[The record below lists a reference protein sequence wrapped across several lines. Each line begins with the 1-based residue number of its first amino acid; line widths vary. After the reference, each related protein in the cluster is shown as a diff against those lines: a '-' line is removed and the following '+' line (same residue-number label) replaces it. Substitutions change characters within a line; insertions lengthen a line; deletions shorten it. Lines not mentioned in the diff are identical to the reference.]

1 MKIITQEEWQKTLDA
16 AQYFSYGKHNAQK
29 PPTLL
34 FSGVVNKER
43 VTFYESRGAAIREA
57 MEDNDCVFVEI
68 DGASVRCLANDAF
81 TTNDLIQCCHNME
94 MLEVIA
100 DMSKAHKKVALF
112 CTRSTLDMLKRSG
125 LPEVSVCKESGSL
138 PNDFDAQKIIQKR
151 VTERQTFFVT
161 VSHDLRMRSAPIEK
175 GDEMR
180 LAFKRKDESNL
191 CGIFLTCDAVAEPI
205 EQIAVFSLHGNSCDM
220 LKEDELSLLRG
231 WVGVVED
238 VQLAQD
244 KEGRDV
250 LQIATTLSKAVS
262 AIIMKLK
269 AS

>member
-16 AQYFSYGKHNAQK
+16 AHDFSYGKHNSQK
-29 PPTLL
+29 PPTRL

-43 VTFYESRGAAIREA
+43 VVFYENRGVAIKEA
-57 MEDNDCVFVEI
+57 MEDSDCVFVEI
-68 DGASVRCLANDAF
+68 KGDLVRCIANDAF

-100 DMSKAHKKVALF
+100 DMSKAHKRVALF
-112 CTRSTLDMLKRSG
+112 CTRSTLDMLKYSG
-125 LPEVSVCKESGSL
+125 LPEISVCKESGSL
-138 PNDFDAQKIIQKR
+138 PQDFDAQKIIQKR
-151 VTERQTFFVT
+151 AVERQTFFVT
-161 VSHDLRMRSAPIEK
+161 VSHDLRMRSDPIEK
-175 GDEMR
+175 GDEMC
-180 LAFKRKDESNL
+180 LAFKRREEANQ

-205 EQIAVFSLHGNSCDM
+205 EQIAVFSLRGNSCDM
-220 LKEDELSLLRG
+220 LGADELSLLRG

-244 KEGRDV
+244 KDGRDV